1 MNTTDS
7 RVKHQKKASEQPS
20 RITQRMLREYLALK
34 NASQQLAELRELIL
48 DLLAGG
54 APVERGEFQVDAV
67 PIAARRLSAAALE
80 ELLGAAEAKAIISSI
95 APTYARRLKVT
106 KDASRDEPWSGM

>member
-1 MNTTDS
+1 
-7 RVKHQKKASEQPS
+7 
-20 RITQRMLREYLALK
+20 MLREYLALK